1 MSQASSTA
9 RLQGL
14 HSVAV
19 WSSRT
24 SIAFAPNGNGGTRAW
39 FGTAFPRSA
48 RAWSRL
54 QADGVSPDRVCG
66 DVVLADYAEVEARWT
81 RTALRSVVPE
91 LRNTLTQVAEDAN
104 SIVVIADAD
113 GVVLWRDGARG
124 VRRPST
130 HWGS

>member
-1 MSQASSTA
+1 M
-9 RLQGL
+9 
-14 HSVAV
+14 
-19 WSSRT
+19 
-24 SIAFAPNGNGGTRAW
+24 
-39 FGTAFPRSA
+39 
-48 RAWSRL
+48 
-54 QADGVSPDRVCG
+54 SPDRVCG

-81 RTALRSVVPE
+81 RTALRSVAPE